1 MIYTTL
7 GNTETDKLSFQMW
20 NDFVLPIF
28 EKFPDLFPGSG
39 IIVPDPDP
47 AKNKRTDK

>member
-7 GNTETDKLSFQMW
+7 GNTETDTEFLDV

-28 EKFPDLFPGSG
+28 EKFPDLFPGSR